1 MRIDRQIAFAL
12 LMGTALHFLLPA
24 TPDDWFARLCEK
36 WIAVELVLRMLKK

>member
-12 LMGTALHFLLPA
+12 LVGTALHFLLPA
-24 TPDDWFARLCEK
+24 TPDWLAPLCEK